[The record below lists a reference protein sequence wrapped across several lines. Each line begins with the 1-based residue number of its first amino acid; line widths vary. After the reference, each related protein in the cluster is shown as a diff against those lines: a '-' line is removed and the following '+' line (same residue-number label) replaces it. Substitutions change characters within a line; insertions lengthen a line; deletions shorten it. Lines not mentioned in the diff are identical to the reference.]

1 MVSFLSILFLQ
12 GENFIMNK
20 YENRPLFSKNLIK
33 LRKERGLS
41 QEDLARMT
49 GLTKRMIAYYEIQAV
64 KPPIDKIELLANALN
79 VTISEL
85 LATKE
90 STKVQNEFLEIDS
103 RTLKKIKMIL
113 SLPKQQRHIIYSM
126 AESFLKQKKGN

>member
-1 MVSFLSILFLQ
+1 MK
-12 GENFIMNK
+12 K
-20 YENRPLFSKNLIK
+20 YETRPLFSRNLVK

-41 QEDLARMT
+41 QDDLAKLT

-64 KPPIDKIELLANALN
+64 KPPIDKIGILANALN
-79 VTISEL
+79 VTIGEL
-85 LATKE
+85 LGIKE
-90 STKVQNEFLEIDS
+90 STKIQNEFLAIDS

-126 AESFLKQKKGN
+126 AESFLKQK